1 MSLRLITF
9 VPIQIH
15 VRLRL
20 NIMFSTVQKQSSFEF
35 LEVPD
40 VPGSEGATSSSKEVR
55 SYTVV
60 FEYDTFRVRFL

>member
-1 MSLRLITF
+1 
-9 VPIQIH
+9 
-15 VRLRL
+15 
-20 NIMFSTVQKQSSFEF
+20 MFSTVQKQSSFEF

-60 FEYDTFRVRFL
+60 FEYDTFRVRFLWKIPSYAKSSSNGFLTTL